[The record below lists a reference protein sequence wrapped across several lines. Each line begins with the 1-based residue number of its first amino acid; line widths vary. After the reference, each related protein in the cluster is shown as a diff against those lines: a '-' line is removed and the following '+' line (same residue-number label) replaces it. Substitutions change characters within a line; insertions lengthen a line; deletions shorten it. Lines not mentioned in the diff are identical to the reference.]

1 MKYKLF
7 YLDIIE
13 YKPTV
18 DFISTAKLDGKHL
31 SILAPFLNEV
41 KNAIVE
47 IVKYGSKNP
56 DGDFKEYFKKNYIE
70 VELINKSNLINHII
84 MLNNASYLDLQNIE
98 QFFNLI
104 EKNPINKK
112 EKEKEKQK

>member
-1 MKYKLF
+1 LS
-7 YLDIIE
+7 IN
-13 YKPTV
+13 PRV
-18 DFISTAKLDGKHL
+18 DFISTAKLDGKRL

-70 VELINKSNLINHII
+70 VELINKSTLINQII
-84 MLNNASYLDLQNIE
+84 RLNNTSYLDLQNIE

-112 EKEKEKQK
+112 EKEK

>member
-13 YKPTV
+13 YKPTI

-31 SILAPFLNEV
+31 SLLAPFLNQI
-41 KNAIVE
+41 KNSIVE
-47 IVKYGSKNP
+47 IVKYGNKNP
-56 DGDFKEYFKKNYIE
+56 DGNFKEYFKKNYIE
-70 VELINKSNLINHII
+70 VELLNKSNLINKII
-84 MLNNASYLDLQNIE
+84 MLNNTSYLDLQNIE

-104 EKNPINKK
+104 EKNPINNKK
-112 EKEKEKQK
+112 EKEK

>member
-7 YLDIIE
+7 YLDVIE
-13 YKPTV
+13 YKPTI
-18 DFISTAKLDGKHL
+18 DFISTAKLNGKHL

-47 IVKYGSKNP
+47 IVKYGNKNP
-56 DGDFKEYFKKNYIE
+56 DGDFKKYFKQKYIE
-70 VELINKSNLINHII
+70 VELINKSNLINQII
-84 MLNNASYLDLQNIE
+84 RLNNTSYLDLQNIE

-104 EKNPINKK
+104 EKNPINNKK
-112 EKEKEKQK
+112 EKEK

>member
-13 YKPTV
+13 YKPTI

-31 SILAPFLNEV
+31 SLLAPFLNQI
-41 KNAIVE
+41 KNSIVE
-47 IVKYGSKNP
+47 IVKYGNKNP
-56 DGDFKEYFKKNYIE
+56 DGNFKEYFKKNYIE
-70 VELINKSNLINHII
+70 VELINKSNLINKII
-84 MLNNASYLDLQNIE
+84 MLNNTSYLDLQNIE

-104 EKNPINKK
+104 EKNPINNKK
-112 EKEKEKQK
+112 EKEK

>member
-7 YLDIIE
+7 YLDVIE
-13 YKPTV
+13 YKPTI
-18 DFISTAKLDGKHL
+18 DFISTAKLNGKHL
-31 SILAPFLNEV
+31 SILAPFLNQV

-47 IVKYGSKNP
+47 IVKYGNKNP
-56 DGDFKEYFKKNYIE
+56 DGDFKKYFKQKYIE

-84 MLNNASYLDLQNIE
+84 MLNNTSYLDLQNIE

-104 EKNPINKK
+104 EKNPINNKK
-112 EKEKEKQK
+112 EKEK